1 MKTREMQG
9 SFIALISTPTV
20 KEVAAESVPIH
31 PRANFMAELLLQSV
45 VSRTTQRR
53 LAEDA
58 SLSDRVYRF
67 SSANPSFSSCWRVD
81 ASRSSAR

>member
-1 MKTREMQG
+1 MNTRDMQG

-31 PRANFMAELLLQSV
+31 PRANFVAELLLQSV

-58 SLSDRVYRF
+58 SFDHRVYRF
-67 SSANPSFSSCWRVD
+67 SSVDNETPPCWISS
-81 ASRSSAR
+81 SSKLYTR